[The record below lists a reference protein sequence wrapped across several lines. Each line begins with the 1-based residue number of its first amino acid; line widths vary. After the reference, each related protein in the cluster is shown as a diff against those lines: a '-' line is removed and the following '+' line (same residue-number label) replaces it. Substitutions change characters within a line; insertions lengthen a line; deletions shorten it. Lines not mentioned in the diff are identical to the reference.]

1 MIYRKIVITVIFLL
15 LIINL
20 FGCSDLN
27 TNVSDAGLDTDTDA
41 ESEERSGETD
51 TADQEPHLAYGEEK
65 YKITVTDD
73 VVNKINSYGES
84 YPVFEVEIIDHF
96 EWAEKFVKAIKGDQ
110 LNYEKGS
117 YPALEGSSIQTLD
130 QSIHYWKKGDEFITY
145 FVENDNLIMRFE
157 TPVSLPGII
166 INHSSKEDVK
176 AALDEINRVYFSADF
191 QIEIDGIYKQD
202 DYYRIDYVRVLGG
215 LPVYTYHY
223 QPYLLVYPDG
233 RIKEARFLL
242 AEFSNADSPIRIL
255 AGEDLKEIINTS
267 AYKKSVYFDFVDPG
281 VHDLF
286 DSEYGYDITGEEEG
300 EILIEGVDL
309 FYYYQGKFASSIVP
323 TFFFKGS
330 GFVEIEGEIYDAD
343 FSFSGD
349 SASK

>member
-1 MIYRKIVITVIFLL
+1 MITRKLVITVLFLF

-20 FGCSDLN
+20 LGCNDLN
-27 TNVSDAGLDTDTDA
+27 TNGSDAELDTDTTLDN
-41 ESEERSGETD
+41 EERSGETD
-51 TADQEPHLAYGEEK
+51 IADQETHLAYGEEN

-96 EWAEKFVKAIKGDQ
+96 EWAENFVKAIKGDQ
-110 LNYEKGS
+110 LAYEKKS
-117 YPALEGSSIQTLD
+117 YPALEGSSIHNLD

-145 FVENDNLIMRFE
+145 FVENDNLVMRFE
-157 TPVSLPGII
+157 TPVSLPGIL
-166 INHSSKEDVK
+166 INHSSKADVK
-176 AALDEINRVYFSADF
+176 VAIDEINRVFFSADF
-191 QIEIDGIYKQD
+191 QIEVDEIYKQGD
-202 DYYRIDYVRVLGG
+202 SYRIDYVRVLGG
-215 LPVYTYHY
+215 LPVYTYHD

-233 RIKEARFLL
+233 RIKEARFSL
-242 AEFSNADSPIRIL
+242 AEFSNAESPIRIL
-255 AGEDLKEIINTS
+255 AGEDLKEIINTP
-267 AYKKSVYFDFVDPG
+267 AYNKSVYFDFVDPG

-300 EILIEGVDL
+300 EILIEEVDL